1 MSAGAMMGA
10 SAFDKGLDQMNNYQ
24 NAWYGY
30 RLSRQS
36 RRHAYQDT
44 VHDMRKA
51 GINPIFAINKGANT
65 TGSFGAGGG
74 GGGSTA
80 AAMVAD
86 KRARAEI
93 KLLNEQTEGK
103 RITNRIDSLRESI
116 TEFEKDMASNARD
129 VSDGETKLFLTE
141 LPGLFKGSK
150 FKGSSDFLQKWKAF
164 WQMTGGGVQQT
175 GNAARM
181 FMRPKGLSIMN
192 NINK

>member
-1 MSAGAMMGA
+1 MGAGALMGA

-44 VHDMRKA
+44 VHDMKKA
-51 GINPIFAINKGANT
+51 GLNPIFAINKGANT
-65 TGSFGAGGG
+65 TGSFGGGGG

-103 RITNRIDSLRESI
+103 KINNRIDSLRETI
-116 TEFEKDMASNARD
+116 TEFEKDIASNSRD
-129 VSDGETKLFLTE
+129 ISDGQTQLFLSE
-141 LPGLFKGSK
+141 LPGKQKGAK
-150 FKGSSDFLQKWKAF
+150 FKGSSNFLQKWKAF
-164 WQMTGGGVQQT
+164 WEMTGSGASQT
-175 GNAARM
+175 GNAA
-181 FMRPKGLSIMN
+181 KSIMFPFQK
-192 NINK
+192 IPVK